1 MSSGN
6 RKRPPGQQSG
16 WGGKNWRR
24 TQHGIEPGSVG
35 YLFTC
40 DGHEKQAVTEAYNLI
55 NRLLD
60 AQDGSAKAEGAK
72 ADDAKKV
79 GQMGSVE
86 RLAQLIP
93 QPEVA
98 DGDDRNNE
106 QFVVR
111 GRLDAFDGR
120 FHGAGRSE
128 TPPHRPFAFRGV
140 IDDVSNDPTIPKSSS
155 AGGRGRPVVATVADG
170 GVDGKRV
177 NITIAINIR
186 CRDRNNADDKV
197 AHQAEDAVKQSSP
210 SSHREQPKCNS
221 TQPAQ
226 KEPSDIAQQAPNT
239 DVYAQRDLSLEPS
252 AHSLMSEYA
261 DGAMQSGSIRDQPQC
276 FNDQEAAKQPSKIDQ
291 ETAKGDADVTPQ
303 PSVYSSTDHI
313 RPRPR
318 SDQLLN
324 GTSGGRE
331 FSSPSASR
339 ASTSNATDGRSSLS
353 LKSSTKESTATH
365 AAFSSDRTDANHQQK
380 SPSGRRWGSREEPR
394 PPIIPSRNH
403 RLRSTSFQPIPQT
416 SNLASTHRRL
426 SAFAPLI
433 DLASS
438 TFEDVRY
445 IDDADAEQ
453 LTLVDGGPH
462 QRWSSATASNGGD
475 GGVFQIPI
483 YHRAKM
489 PRRQST
495 TGDTS
500 EREVEAGEL
509 GGSLADRSSSASS
522 DDDDDNNNNT
532 INKNNNNDHQRD
544 SSPASGQYARRS
556 SPRSKDTF
564 TLSNKNDS
572 PHRID
577 DEVFEEAPPGAD
589 AEVDDGWPTTVD
601 DSAASES
608 DRHLLRNVFDYD
620 KNEVGLLV
628 TPQPNGDTM
637 LQKLWWED
645 DEDEDEDDEDDE
657 DDSRLVSLPTAT
669 TQHPLSVEG
678 VTSEG
683 RLTTEGASVAEE
695 MPAGDLIA
703 TSSET
708 ARKKGNRMKRSG
720 HMRRSAEAT
729 AVDDEEDIADALKRE
744 CAESVRP
751 GRRRLLQRPTGAKN
765 TIFVASTAGEDKCE
779 IARRLVKEVQ
789 EDGESVCRFL
799 MRILPVEVTC
809 KFYLDDVSKA
819 AAQLISKHFA
829 NVDPPPSYAVMY
841 KSRNQDKLSRKD
853 AIDIVTEAVRGVS
866 PLSKVNLADP
876 DKAVI
881 IEATR
886 TIVCMSVVTDFAKLR
901 KYSLQPPS
909 KEGGAGEGKGD
920 KDDKEDKEEEDK
932 EQNDNEEEGDASG
945 DEATDEKADD

>member
-1 MSSGN
+1 
-6 RKRPPGQQSG
+6 
-16 WGGKNWRR
+16 
-24 TQHGIEPGSVG
+24 
-35 YLFTC
+35 
-40 DGHEKQAVTEAYNLI
+40 
-55 NRLLD
+55 
-60 AQDGSAKAEGAK
+60 
-72 ADDAKKV
+72 
-79 GQMGSVE
+79 MGSVE

-98 DGDDRNNE
+98 DGDDRDNE

-111 GRLDAFDGR
+111 GGLDAFDGG

-186 CRDRNNADDKV
+186 CLDRNNADGKV
-197 AHQAEDAVKQSSP
+197 AHQAEHTAKQSS
-210 SSHREQPKCNS
+210 SFHRERPKSSNA
-221 TQPAQ
+221 QPAQ
-226 KEPSDIAQQAPNT
+226 KEPFNIFQQALNT
-239 DVYAQRDLSLEPS
+239 DVDAQRDLSPEPS

-261 DGAMQSGSIRDQPQC
+261 DRAMQSASISDQPQC
-276 FNDQEAAKQPSKIDQ
+276 FKDQEAAKQPSKIDQ

-303 PSVYSSTDHI
+303 PSVYPSTDQI
-313 RPRPR
+313 RSRPR
-318 SDQLLN
+318 SDQLLK

-353 LKSSTKESTATH
+353 LKSSTKEPTATH

-380 SPSGRRWGSREEPR
+380 SPSGRRWTSQEEPH

-403 RLRSTSFQPIPQT
+403 RPRSTSFQPVPQIP
-416 SNLASTHRRL
+416 NLPSSHRRP
-426 SAFAPLI
+426 SASAPPI

-475 GGVFQIPI
+475 GGVFQVPI

-495 TGDTS
+495 TGETS
-500 EREVEAGEL
+500 EREVEADEL

-522 DDDDDNNNNT
+522 DDDDDDNNNNT
-532 INKNNNNDHQRD
+532 INKNNNNDHQRG
-544 SSPASGQYARRS
+544 SSPAAGQYARRS

-572 PHRID
+572 PHRTD
-577 DEVFEEAPPGAD
+577 DEVFEEASPQVD

-645 DEDEDEDDEDDE
+645 DEDDEDDDEDDE
-657 DDSRLVSLPTAT
+657 DDSRLVSLPTAN
-669 TQHPLSVEG
+669 TQHPLNVEG

-683 RLTTEGASVAEE
+683 WLTTEGASVAEE

-703 TSSET
+703 TSKET
-708 ARKKGNRMKRSG
+708 ARKKGNRVKQSG
-720 HMRRSAEAT
+720 HMRRSVGDNDELKRLFDSAEA
-729 AVDDEEDIADALKRE
+729 AADDDEEDIADALKRE
-744 CAESVRP
+744 CAESAQPVK
-751 GRRRLLQRPTGAKN
+751 GQRRLLQRPTGAKN
-765 TIFVASTAGEDKCE
+765 TLFVNSTAGEDKCK
-779 IARRLVKEVQ
+779 IARRLVEEVQ
-789 EDGESVCRFL
+789 QDGKSICRFL
-799 MRILPVEVTC
+799 MRIIPVEVTC

-829 NVDPPPSYAVMY
+829 NTDPPPSYAVMY

-901 KYSLQPPS
+901 KYSLQPPAPA
-909 KEGGAGEGKGD
+909 KEGGAGEGKEG
-920 KDDKEDKEEEDK
+920 KEDKEEEDK

-945 DEATDEKADD
+945 DEATDEKAAD